1 MKPVDSFLRS
11 VRLAFRPEEDSGGW
25 GWLWALLV
33 IALLGALLVMGRL
46 RGRRRARRS
55 EDAAFVR
62 WLGEKGLSPG
72 DEELLRRLA
81 DRAGV
86 APLLVG
92 THIEV
97 FQRAT
102 AAELATVAAPDVHA
116 APEGIFAQVARL
128 RRGLGF
134 HVLPEQVPLL
144 STREFAS
151 GARVSVD
158 GVEGMVGEVNEAW
171 FDVEVVADGVFAV
184 RGVDEVVRLSFVRG
198 GEARYTA
205 RCRVAALTPARGPR
219 RLILRHDEAPD
230 RVQKRNAVRVAVRG
244 AVELRPRVVDASS
257 TEAADGHGHEPIFHG
272 ELLDLSIGGLAM
284 LSDTKLAVGVR
295 VRASFDWEGGA
306 YRELPALVLGCT
318 PHLRGRHLMRLAFRA
333 LPASEENRLAAA
345 IARRTAH
352 GPAPREDEGTGVP
365 D

>member
-11 VRLAFRPEEDSGGW
+11 VRLAFRPEEESGGW

-33 IALLGALLVMGRL
+33 IALLVSLLVLGRL
-46 RGRRRARRS
+46 RGRRKARRS
-55 EDAAFVR
+55 EDAAFAR
-62 WLGEKGLSPG
+62 WLRERGLSAG
-72 DEELLRRLA
+72 DEDLLRRLA
-81 DRAGV
+81 ERAGV
-86 APLLVG
+86 SPLLVG

-102 AAELATVAAPDVHA
+102 AAELATVAAPDVHVP
-116 APEGIFAQVARL
+116 PEGVFAQVARL
-128 RRGLGF
+128 RRALGF

-184 RGVDEVVRLSFVRG
+184 RATDEVVRLAFVRG

-205 RCRVAALTPARGPR
+205 RCRVAALTPARAPR
-219 RLILRHDEAPD
+219 RLILRHDEMPE

-244 AVELRPRVVDASS
+244 AVELRPRVAEASS
-257 TEAADGHGHEPIFHG
+257 AEAVDGHEAVFHG
-272 ELLDLSIGGLAM
+272 ELVDLSIGGLAM
-284 LSDTKLAVGVR
+284 LSETKLAVGVR

-318 PHLRGRHLMRLAFRA
+318 PHLRGRHLMRLEFRA

-345 IARRTAH
+345 IARRTAQASASH
-352 GPAPREDEGTGVP
+352 DDAGVGGL